1 MLIPLLIGSLLVL
14 NGLIMLARPQI
25 VDWLNDQTN
34 LRRLKEYSQT
44 SKYEENLRKYRKNMW
59 VLRVVLPPALL
70 LIGAVLILQGA
81 GVLD

>member
-14 NGLIMLARPQI
+14 TGLIMLARPQI

-59 VLRVVLPPALL
+59 VLRAVLPPLL
-70 LIGAVLILQGA
+70 LVVGTVFILQGA
-81 GVLD
+81 GILK